1 MWSRGGQNMFERGP
15 GNNKGLTLV
24 ELLVGAALLGAV
36 LAIGYTFFY
45 FGHQSFTAGEQRSW
59 VRQNIR
65 LAADFITQELRY
77 ATHVYVLGSVPQS
90 FAADLNYIYVKDGVL
105 KHRKAGGG
113 EDTVFDR
120 ISEGVVL
127 KEDLGF
133 SLDGEFLAY
142 RVANSGEDAYAI
154 DGRIR
159 LLNPLADSS
168 GKDGVAVA
176 YKSERPAETPPE
188 RYTLTVSVAEGNGT
202 TSPEAGDHVYEKNTT
217 VPLTAFPADGW
228 VFKKWLINGV
238 NITTATTTIVMN
250 KDIEARAYFVDKYDF
265 YDFLQDQ
272 NVFVY
277 GGRLVFEGE
286 KVEGRNA
293 TIVIKGNLGE
303 DDLNKGSHIDV
314 KTIYI
319 DGSVDLDGGS
329 ADLGAADNTGSI
341 YINGDLTLWKGK
353 RDVYGN
359 VYVAGNL
366 RLKDA
371 VIHGNIY
378 VNGNVELGWTPDLK
392 PNARI
397 YYTGTL
403 THPKRMSPGIISKC
417 IKVDSVPGFVVP
429 DFGFP
434 ALKPDAWYA
443 ANGYVS
449 GGALT
454 SGIKIYADNYSSTA
468 WRPTAHN
475 VVIVSKG
482 DITIT
487 RLGGSGVSGV
497 LYAPNGRVTFEGE
510 FFEGVVI
517 ARDGFFVTRG
527 GTTVTFKHINT
538 FFSSVADYP
547 FLSE

>member
-1 MWSRGGQNMFERGP
+1 MFNHFAR
-15 GNNKGLTLV
+15 NNRGLTLV

-176 YKSERPAETPPE
+176 YKSERPVEPPPE
-188 RYTLTVSVAEGNGT
+188 RYTLKVSVEGNGT
-202 TSPEAGDHVYEKNTT
+202 TSPEAGDHVYEKNTEVT
-217 VPLTAFPADGW
+217 LTAFPAPGW
-228 VFKKWLINGV
+228 IFRNWLING
-238 NITTATTTIVMN
+238 NYINTATTKIIINADT
-250 KDIEARAYFVDKYDF
+250 EAKAYFVKKYDF
-265 YDFLQDQ
+265 YDFLQNE

-277 GGRLVFEGE
+277 GNSLVFRGNH
-286 KVEGRNA
+286 VTGPNA
-293 TIVIKGNLGE
+293 TIVIKGNLQTN
-303 DDLNKGSHIDV
+303 DLGGNSHIHV

-319 DGSVDLDGGS
+319 GGFVNLDGGS
-329 ADLGAADNTGSI
+329 ADLGFVDNTGSI
-341 YINGDLTLWKGK
+341 YINGDLTLWSG
-353 RDVYGN
+353 RRNVYGN

-378 VNGNVELGWTPDLK
+378 VNGNVELGWTPDIK

-397 YYTGTL
+397 YYTGNL
-403 THPKRMSPGIISKC
+403 THPPTMGTHITSKC
-417 IKVDSVPGFVVP
+417 IKVASVPGFVMP

-454 SGIKIYADNYSSTA
+454 SGIKIYAASYSSTN
-468 WRPTAHN
+468 WRPTAEN

-487 RLGGSGVSGV
+487 GLGGSGVTGV
-497 LYAPNGRVTFEGE
+497 LYAPNGKVTFGGGS
-510 FFEGVVI
+510 FEGVVI
-517 ARDGFFVTRG
+517 AKDGFFVTSG

-538 FFSSVADYP
+538 YFNSVADYP